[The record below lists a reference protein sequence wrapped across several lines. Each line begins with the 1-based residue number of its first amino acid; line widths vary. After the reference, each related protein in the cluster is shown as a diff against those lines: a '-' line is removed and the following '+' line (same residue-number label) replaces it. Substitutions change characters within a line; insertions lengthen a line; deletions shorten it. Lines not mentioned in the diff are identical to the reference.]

1 MTKARLEDIDK
12 CKNGPECKSFAL
24 HNGGREV
31 RQTGSH
37 CIVEGPNGGI
47 AVLPMHKNDLPVGT
61 KKSIVK
67 QFISIGIIAALFFML
82 VLPVI
87 RAVVEKFGL

>member
-47 AVLPMHKNDLPVGT
+47 AVLPMHNHDLPKGT
-61 KKSIVK
+61 KNSIK
-67 QFISIGIIAALFFML
+67 RQFISIGIIALLFFFI
-82 VLPVI
+82 VLPII
-87 RAVVEKFGL
+87 RAFVEQYNL